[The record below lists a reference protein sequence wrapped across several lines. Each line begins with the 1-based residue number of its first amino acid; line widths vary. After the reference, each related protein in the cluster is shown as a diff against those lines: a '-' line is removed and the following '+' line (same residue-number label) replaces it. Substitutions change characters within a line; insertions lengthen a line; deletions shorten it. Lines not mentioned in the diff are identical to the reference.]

1 MYLSLIILPLLG
13 SIVSGFFGRKV
24 GVNGAQLITSS
35 GVIITTMLSIL
46 CFIEVGLNNI
56 PVSIN
61 LFRWID
67 SEWFNIIWGFQ
78 YDSLTVNSADSYYI
92 WWILAVLV
100 WIQLC
105 KVDFL
110 WALLALKK
118 TDFFDIEKQMFK
130 LINNK
135 RRTSIAE
142 CSQLSPFIIKSKT
155 SFLNNRILTS
165 RVYSTKQGKF
175 NMLVDPDLDTL
186 KDDNFFK
193 WFVGFADAES
203 NFIINVL
210 WKNDKVSISKFSFM
224 FKITLHCDDEY
235 VLRIIKEKLGVGNLR
250 RYKNESIFNVTD
262 KKGIEK
268 LIQIF
273 ERYNLNTTKYL
284 DYLDFKKAFII
295 YKEQNLKIDLVKDAI
310 LEFKKNMNKNR
321 VNFLRPTDIE
331 INKYWL
337 LGFIEGDGSI
347 PFFFFKKGDDPLVPT
362 FSIELSDDQ
371 LPVVLKIKEFL
382 ENNLGFDSYSMFKL
396 SNSSIMSIIKSNTR
410 EKSKPS
416 VLLVIK
422 NIKVLHNYLI
432 PFFNEMGF
440 LSKKG
445 LDFVDFRIITNA
457 IYNGAHRIDEIKEL
471 ILKLS
476 YNMNNSRL
484 STNKNPVDILSKE
497 ERDKLIYINP
507 TVNYLFDGRQ
517 RDVLTN
523 KVLHQ
528 QVSCVY
534 EICKPNNEIILAN
547 TLQEAG
553 LIVKVS
559 PETLSRRLNS
569 TCTTSE
575 QYLEI
580 KGSLGLKIRRI
591 GVFN

>member
-110 WALLALKK
+110 WALLAIK
-118 TDFFDIEKQMFK
+118 TDFFGIEKQMFK

-165 RVYSTKQGKF
+165 RAYSTKQDKF

-210 WKNDKVSISKFSFM
+210 WKNDKVSISKFSFI

-235 VLRIIKEKLGVGNLR
+235 VLRIIKEKLGVGGNLR

-295 YKEQNLKIDLVKDAI
+295 YNKEQNLKIDLVKDAI

-337 LGFIEGDGSI
+337 LGFIEGDGS
-347 PFFFFKKGDDPLVPT
+347 FFVRRDPLVPT

-382 ENNLGFDSYSMFKL
+382 ENNLGFDSYSIFKL

-476 YNMNNSRL
+476 YNMNNYRL